1 MVFIFSYTFALI
13 STPCFSNN
21 FFRTDL
27 KAPFRAEIHSVA
39 RGPFVSNV
47 DIVKNGCLIV
57 VCDLKGLGTFLLY
70 VAGEWK
76 LVNLFKQTCDL
87 FDRSQIE

>member
-1 MVFIFSYTFALI
+1 M
-13 STPCFSNN
+13 
-21 FFRTDL
+21 
-27 KAPFRAEIHSVA
+27 
-39 RGPFVSNV
+39 SNV